1 MLSSKGHVL
10 SGKLGNMS
18 IDDGILGKLD
28 FQIHICLHLY
38 LAARIYMDIYIY
50 IYMYIHTYTYIYIYY

>member
-1 MLSSKGHVL
+1 MISSKGQVL

-38 LAARIYMDIYIY
+38 LAARIYMDMIYNIHIYIY
-50 IYMYIHTYTYIYIYY
+50 